1 MGLWREGSSWGA
13 GMRVNAR
20 AAAAG
25 MDALR
30 QALAGAQPGDEV
42 VLGAGDF
49 ALDAALHL
57 PEGITLRGA
66 GRQATRFL
74 HGSDGSAASP
84 HSPGLKRRASTKC

>member
-1 MGLWREGSSWGA
+1 
-13 GMRVNAR
+13 MRVIAC

-30 QALAGAQPGDEV
+30 QALADAQPGDEL

-49 ALDAALHL
+49 VLDATLHL

-74 HGSDGSAASP
+74 HGFDCSAASP
-84 HSPGLKRRASTKC
+84 HSPALKRRASTKC